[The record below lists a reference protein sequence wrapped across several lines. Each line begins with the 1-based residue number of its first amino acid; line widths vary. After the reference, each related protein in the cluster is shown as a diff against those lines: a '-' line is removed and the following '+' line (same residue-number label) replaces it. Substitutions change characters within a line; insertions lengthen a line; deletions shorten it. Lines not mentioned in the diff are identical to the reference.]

1 MTPEDL
7 AAALLTA
14 EEAGSSEA
22 DKIETDPSKAPSKEV
37 IEAQIQETL
46 MIRSQAVADAIN
58 DFVIAKIQELTEDS

>member
-1 MTPEDL
+1 MTAEDL
-7 AAALLTA
+7 AAALLAA
-14 EEAGSSEA
+14 EEAGSGED
-22 DKIETDPSKAPSKEV
+22 DKIETDPSKAPSKEA